1 MATTAMPKTGTS
13 KAKISGGSFLLETRR
28 PEEVFTPE
36 DFTEQHQL
44 IGQTAEEFAVNE
56 IVPNIEKI
64 EHKDF
69 SVTRDLL
76 KKAGELGLS
85 SAEIPEAYG
94 GLEMDKVTAAV
105 IADHIAKYAGFATT
119 WGGHTGIGTLPIVY
133 FGTDEQ
139 KKKYLPRLASGEIV
153 GAYALSES
161 TSGSDAMNCRARA
174 VLSPDGK
181 HYILNGEKMWIT
193 NAGFADLFTV
203 FAKVDGEKFSAFLVE
218 RTFPG
223 FSVGA
228 EEHKMGIRGS
238 STCPIIL
245 NDCKVPVEN
254 LLGEIGKG
262 HLIAFNILNIGR
274 FKLGAMCVGGGRISL
289 ENAIGYAK
297 QRKAFTKVIADFGL
311 VREKI
316 ANMATLLYVG
326 ESLVYRT
333 VGMMDAVLDDVDKS
347 ATDAAKQTLKAIEE
361 YAVECSIIKVWGSE
375 MIDYV
380 VDETVQIYAGYG
392 FVEEYPAERA
402 YRDARINRIFE
413 GTNEINRL
421 IITGF
426 LLKRAMSGQLPLMPA
441 IKQLMDEVLS
451 GPSSGEELEGAL
463 AEERKL
469 VAQAKKLG
477 LFAAGSAT
485 QKYMQAIQD
494 QQEIMGAIADMT
506 IETYAMESAVLRAQK
521 IVEAKG
527 EASAALPVAMTR
539 VYLSQA
545 FEKVESAARK
555 VIAAVADGDMM
566 RTQLA
571 ILRRLAKYEPF
582 NTIELRQQIAQKM
595 IERGKYTLA

>member
-1 MATTAMPKTGTS
+1 M
-13 KAKISGGSFLLETRR
+13 
-28 PEEVFTPE
+28 
-36 DFTEQHQL
+36 
-44 IGQTAEEFAVNE
+44 NE

-69 SVTRDLL
+69 SVSRELL

-85 SAEIPEAYG
+85 GVEIPEAYG

-119 WGGHTGIGTLPIVY
+119 WGAHSGIGMLPIVY
-133 FGTDEQ
+133 FGTEDQ
-139 KKKYLPRLASGEIV
+139 KNKYLPRLASGEIV
-153 GAYALSES
+153 GAYALSEAS
-161 TSGSDAMNCRARA
+161 SGSDALNCRARA
-174 VLSPDGK
+174 ELSADGK
-181 HYILNGEKMWIT
+181 HYVLNGEKMWIT

-203 FAKVDGEKFSAFLVE
+203 FAKVNGEKFSAFLVE

-245 NDCKVPVEN
+245 NDCKVPIEN

-262 HLIAFNILNIGR
+262 HVIAFNILNVGR
-274 FKLGAMCVGGGRISL
+274 FKLGAMCVGGGRVSL

-297 QRKAFTKVIADFGL
+297 QRKAFNKVIADFGL

-333 VGMMDAVLDDVDKS
+333 VGMMDVALGDVDKS
-347 ATDAAKQTLKAIEE
+347 AADAAKQMLKAIEE

-426 LLKRAMSGQLPLMPA
+426 LLKRAMTGQLPLMPA
-441 IKQLMDEVLS
+441 IKKLMDEVLS
-451 GPSSGEELEGAL
+451 GPSATEELEGAL
-463 AEERKL
+463 PEERKL

-477 LFAAGSAT
+477 LFAAGAAT

-521 IVEAKG
+521 IVQIKG
-527 EASAALPVAMTR
+527 EAGGALPIAMTR

-545 FEKVESAARK
+545 MEKIESAARK

>member
-1 MATTAMPKTGTS
+1 MATTTAVPKN
-13 KAKISGGSFLLETRR
+13 KISGGSFLLEARQ

-36 DFTEQHQL
+36 DFSEQHQL
-44 IGQTAEEFAVNE
+44 IGQTTEEFAVNE
-56 IVPNIEKI
+56 ILPNVEKI

-69 SVTRDLL
+69 SVSRELL

-85 SAEIPEAYG
+85 GVEIPEAYG

-119 WGGHTGIGTLPIVY
+119 WGAHSGIGMLPIVY
-133 FGTDEQ
+133 FGTEEQ
-139 KKKYLPRLASGEIV
+139 KNKYLPRLASGEIV
-153 GAYALSES
+153 GAYALSEAS
-161 TSGSDAMNCRARA
+161 SGSDALNCRARA
-174 VLSPDGK
+174 ELSTDGK
-181 HYILNGEKMWIT
+181 HYVLNGEKMWIT

-203 FAKVDGEKFSAFLVE
+203 FAKVNGERFSAFLVE
-218 RTFPG
+218 KTFPG

-262 HLIAFNILNIGR
+262 HVIAFNILNVGR
-274 FKLGAMCVGGGRISL
+274 FKLGAMCVGGGRVSL

-297 QRKAFTKVIADFGL
+297 QRKAFNKVIADFGL

-333 VGMMDAVLDDVDKS
+333 VGMMDVALGDVDK
-347 ATDAAKQTLKAIEE
+347 AAADAAKQMLKAIEE

-426 LLKRAMSGQLPLMPA
+426 LLKRAMTGQLPLMPA
-441 IKQLMDEVLS
+441 IKKLMDEVLS
-451 GPSSGEELEGAL
+451 GPSAAEELEGAL
-463 AEERKL
+463 PEERKL

-477 LFAAGSAT
+477 LFAAGAAT

-494 QQEIMGAIADMT
+494 QQEVMGAIADMV
-506 IETYAMESAVLRAQK
+506 IESYAMESAVLRAHK
-521 IVEAKG
+521 MVESKG
-527 EASAALPVAMTR
+527 EAAAALPVAMTR

-545 FEKVESAARK
+545 MDKIEGAAK
-555 VIAAVADGDMM
+555 KIIAAVAEGDML

-571 ILRRLAKYEPF
+571 ILRRLAKHEPF
-582 NTIELRQQIAQKM
+582 NTIELRQQIAQKT

>member
-1 MATTAMPKTGTS
+1 MATTTTVPK
-13 KAKISGGSFLLETRR
+13 ARISGGSFLLESQR
-28 PEEVFTPE
+28 PGDMFTPE
-36 DFTEQHQL
+36 DFTEQHHL

-56 IVPNIEKI
+56 IVPQIEKI

-76 KKAGELGLS
+76 KKAGELGLTS
-85 SAEIPEAYG
+85 VEIPEAYG
-94 GLEMDKVTAAV
+94 GLEMDKVTAAI
-105 IADHIAKYAGFATT
+105 IASQIAKYAGFATT
-119 WGGHTGIGTLPIVY
+119 WGGHTGIGMLPIVY

-139 KKKYLPRLASGEIV
+139 KTKYLSRLASGEIV

-161 TSGSDAMNCRARA
+161 TSGSDALNCRTRA
-174 VLSPDGK
+174 ELSADGK
-181 HYILNGEKMWIT
+181 HYTLNGEKMWIT

-203 FAKVDGEKFSAFLVE
+203 FAKIDGEKFSAFLVE
-218 RTFPG
+218 KTFPG

-274 FKLGAMCVGGGRISL
+274 FKLGAMCVGGGRVSF
-289 ENAIGYAK
+289 ENAISYAK
-297 QRKAFTKVIADFGL
+297 QRKAFNKVIADFGL

-316 ANMATLLYVG
+316 ANMATLLFVG
-326 ESLVYRT
+326 EALVYRT
-333 VGMMDAVLDDVDKS
+333 VGMMDTALSEVDKS
-347 ATDAAKQTLKAIEE
+347 AADAAKQTLKAIEE
-361 YAVECSIIKVWGSE
+361 YAVECSILKVWGSE

-380 VDETVQIYAGYG
+380 VDETLQIYAGYG

-426 LLKRAMSGQLPLMPA
+426 LLKRAMTGQLPLMPA
-441 IKQLMDEVLS
+441 IKNLMDEVLS
-451 GPSSGEELEGAL
+451 SPSMGEELEGAL

-469 VAQAKKLG
+469 VGQAKKLG
-477 LFAAGSAT
+477 LFAAGAAT
-485 QKYMQAIQD
+485 QKYMQTIQD
-494 QQEIMGAIADMT
+494 QQEIMGAIADMA
-506 IETYAMESAVLRAQK
+506 IEAYAMESAVVRTQK

-527 EASAALPVAMTR
+527 EAAAAIPVAMTR
-539 VYLSQA
+539 VYFSQA
-545 FEKVESAARK
+545 FEKVESAAKK
-555 VIAAVADGDMM
+555 VITAVAEGDML

-582 NTIELRQQIAQKM
+582 NTIELRQQIAQTM
-595 IERGKYTLA
+595 IERGKYSLA